1 MRRVGRAKTINT
13 KYRPEERE
21 NFFQA
26 QVPTP
31 ARLHEAMLYTL
42 RLLRLLPRFYR
53 RQPPFPRGITVCWT
67 IQTRSLQSPAYF
79 AATV

>member
-13 KYRPEERE
+13 KYCPEERE
-21 NFFQA
+21 NFVQA
-26 QVPTP
+26 QVPFP

-42 RLLRLLPRFYR
+42 RLHPLFSR

-67 IQTRSLQSPAYF
+67 IQTRPLQSPAHF